1 MVTCAGAAEFPAE
14 AGNEASPVRS
24 GGATGAGTLAPVFG
38 RSKAP
43 EIEEAT
49 SLSDTDL
56 KDGGKGRPTP
66 KRREQERGRR
76 RSVAAP
82 ATRKEAYKAMRE
94 RQREERARSMAALR
108 SGDERNLP
116 PRDRGPVKQYV
127 RDLVD
132 SRRSVA
138 EFVIPFAVVV
148 LALSFSNHTRLS
160 AVGGALWLALVIMI
174 VLDSAVMIF
183 RLRRGLAKNF
193 PDQSAKGSVTYALMR
208 SMQIRRF
215 RLPRPRLRGGRGG
228 RRRTR
233 A

>member
-1 MVTCAGAAEFPAE
+1 VVTSTGAPEFPADGRTE
-14 AGNEASPVRS
+14 PPRCRS
-24 GGATGAGTLAPVFG
+24 GRRTGAGTLAPVFG
-38 RSKAP
+38 RSRAP
-43 EIEEAT
+43 ETEEVT
-49 SLSDTDL
+49 SLSGTDL
-56 KDGGKGRPTP
+56 KDSGKGRPTP

-94 RQREERARSMAALR
+94 RQREERVHSMAALR
-108 SGDERNLP
+108 GGDERHLP
-116 PRDRGPVKQYV
+116 ARDRGPVKRYA

-138 EFVIPFAVVV
+138 EFFIPFAIVV
-148 LALSFSNHTRLS
+148 LALSFSSNTRLS
-160 AVGGALWLALVIMI
+160 AIGGALWLALVVLI
-174 VLDSAVMIF
+174 VLDSSVMIF

-193 PDQSAKGSVTYALMR
+193 PDESAKGTVTYALMR

-215 RLPRPRLRGGRGG
+215 RLPKPRLRGGRGG